1 MFWLFHILFFFFFFF
16 NDTATTEIYTYGH
29 TLPLHAALPIC
40 LAWRTARHNE
50 ISQSLGP
57 QTAFRPETISGVCA
71 SRSATCFPAR
81 CVGAAKRRGSLLDES
96 KRFRRSWATGPRPTA
111 R

>member
-1 MFWLFHILFFFFFFF
+1 MNALMSH
-16 NDTATTEIYTYGH
+16 ASTTSG
-29 TLPLHAALPIC
+29 

-96 KRFRRSWATGPRPTA
+96 KRFRRSWATGRSEEHTSELQYLMRITYTA
-111 R
+111 FCLKKKTKTWQN